1 MLGFL
6 LVDKPTGWTSH
17 DAVAVVRKRL
27 NTRKVG
33 HSGTLDPQATGLLVM
48 AVGHATRF
56 LHHAELEPKEYF
68 AEVRFGVETDTQDM
82 DGTILAESPVPG
94 DLADRLER
102 CLPQFRGEVSQ
113 LPPMF
118 SAVKREGKPLYKYA
132 RQGQEVE
139 REPRQVSVFAFELL
153 HLDSPTA
160 EFRVLCSGGT
170 YVRTLAHD
178 LGKMVGCGAV
188 LVNLRRTM
196 VGPFSV
202 EDAAEPHEVEPT
214 DLVPV
219 ATAMAS
225 FPKLRLN
232 ASQVETVRHGQSV
245 LPGGRLPHELV
256 LLLDPAGRAVGLG
269 RTVGLR
275 VQPEVVIP
283 AEAQRETV

>member
-6 LVDKPTGWTSH
+6 LVDKPSGWTSH

-27 NTRKVG
+27 NTRRVG

-68 AEVRFGVETDTQDM
+68 AEARFGVATDTQDL
-82 DGTILAESPVPG
+82 DGAVIAERPVPE
-94 DLADRLER
+94 D
-102 CLPQFRGEVSQ
+102 LPQRLDEHMPAFRGEVLQ

-132 RQGQEVE
+132 RQGQEVD
-139 REPRQVSVFAFELL
+139 REPRSVSVFDLGLL

-170 YVRTLAHD
+170 YVRTLVHD
-178 LGKMVGCGAV
+178 LGAVVGCGAV
-188 LVNLRRTM
+188 LVNLRRTK
-196 VGPFSV
+196 VGSFSV
-202 EDAAEPHEVEPT
+202 EEAVEPHEVEPA
-214 DLVPV
+214 DLIPL
-219 ATAMAS
+219 AKAMGD
-225 FPKLRLN
+225 FPTLRLN
-232 ASQVETVRHGQSV
+232 ASQVETVQHGQSV

-256 LLLDPAGRAVGLG
+256 LLLDSAGRAVGLG

-283 AEAQRETV
+283 AEVPREAV